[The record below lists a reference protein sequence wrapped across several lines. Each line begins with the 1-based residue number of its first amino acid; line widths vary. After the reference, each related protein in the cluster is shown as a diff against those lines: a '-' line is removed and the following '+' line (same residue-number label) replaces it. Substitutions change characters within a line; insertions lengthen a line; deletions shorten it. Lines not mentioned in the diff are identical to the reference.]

1 MRKMSK
7 HEDREARE
15 GQLLPWLEKMEIP
28 LQNYRNLSFAD
39 KISLHNLLYS
49 LTHPVSDSIRR
60 DLYRKLCLPGTVA
73 GRSDNSSTRY
83 PIDPVSFMPVHTLV
97 EPASKLY
104 KAYQYDSPVKC
115 YKFFKVDAN
124 VKRLPAESKGFGRG
138 KTRHVISL
146 AFPDR

>member
-1 MRKMSK
+1 MSK
-7 HEDREARE
+7 YEDREARE
-15 GQLLPWLEKMEIP
+15 GQILPWLENREIP
-28 LQNYRNLSFAD
+28 QENYWNLASSD
-39 KISLHNLLYS
+39 KALLHNS
-49 LTHPVSDSIRR
+49 VCTPIRPTTYNQCR
-60 DLYRKLCLPGTVA
+60 DLYWKLCLPGTVA
-73 GRSDNSSTRY
+73 GTSDNSSTRY

-97 EPASKLY
+97 RPTSKLY
-104 KAYQYDSPVKC
+104 EAYQYDSPVKC